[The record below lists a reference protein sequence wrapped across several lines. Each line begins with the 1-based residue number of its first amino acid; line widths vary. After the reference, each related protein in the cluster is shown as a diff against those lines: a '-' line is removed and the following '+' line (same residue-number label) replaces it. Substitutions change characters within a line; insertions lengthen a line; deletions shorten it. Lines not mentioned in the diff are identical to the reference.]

1 MAVKVA
7 EVNKVVNLFT
17 GFNLDDA
24 TSMTIKTTSPAG
36 VVGSIATGRIT
47 SPSSPV
53 IDADLGTAAADT
65 YMQFTTLATD
75 FLEVGNYTLCGTY
88 NDTVAGD
95 VFFTDQTILA
105 VEVGC

>member
-1 MAVKVA
+1 
-7 EVNKVVNLFT
+7 
-17 GFNLDDA
+17 
-24 TSMTIKTTSPAG
+24 MTIKTTSPAG
-36 VVGSIATGRIT
+36 VVGSIATSRIT
-47 SPSSPV
+47 SPSTPV
-53 IDADLGTAAADT
+53 VDTGSLGTAAADT